1 MMRFVVGLL
10 MLFAI
15 APVCGAYDLTD
26 AMLSVDPRNRLET
39 GRGAALSSVYGPK
52 EDEETPAPETEAE
65 LDQTPPGVSY
75 GSYYGGLRSAV
86 AQPDAAPHDDT
97 SLATPRL
104 SLPEGETPLG
114 RPDQRDGVWYGDE
127 SAR

>member
-1 MMRFVVGLL
+1 MRQLL
-10 MLFAI
+10 MGMLMLAGMPWC
-15 APVCGAYDLTD
+15 AADDLTD
-26 AMLSVDPRNRLET
+26 AMLNVDPRNRLES
-39 GRGAALSSVYGPK
+39 GQGAGLGSVYGPK
-52 EDEETPAPETEAE
+52 EEEAPAPETEAE
-65 LDQTPPGVSY
+65 PDQTPPGVSY